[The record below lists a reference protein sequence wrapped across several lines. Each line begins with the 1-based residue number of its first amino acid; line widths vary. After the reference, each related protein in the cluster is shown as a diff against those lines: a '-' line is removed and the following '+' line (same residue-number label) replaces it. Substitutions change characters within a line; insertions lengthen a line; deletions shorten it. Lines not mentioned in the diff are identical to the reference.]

1 VVEDER
7 LTARQKEA
15 LQAELEELEGRRPEV
30 VAAIKKAREFGDLS
44 ENFEY
49 HAAKNEQG
57 LLEARIR
64 TLKHRIDNA
73 TVVEEAGGGEVGI
86 GSVVEIVDEG
96 GETMTVEVSAVG
108 GGGTVSPTSPLG
120 SALLGRKPGETVEVQ
135 APRGS
140 WRATIQ
146 SIR

>member
-1 VVEDER
+1 VVEDEQ

-96 GETMTVEVSAVG
+96 GDAMTVEVSAVG

>member
-7 LTARQKEA
+7 LTAKQKEA
-15 LQAELEELEGRRPEV
+15 LLAELEELEGRRPEV

-73 TVVEEAGGGEVGI
+73 TVVEEASGGVVGI

-96 GETMTVEVSAVG
+96 GEKMTVEVSAVG

-120 SALLGRKPGETVEVQ
+120 SALLGREPGDTVEVQ

-146 SIR
+146 SIS